1 MGNASDFVI
10 KNGVLKRYAGKGGDV
25 VVPDEVVEIG
35 NSVFEGWREIDT
47 LTIPDSVQSIGWA
60 ALYGC
65 SNLKRITMSVSTLK
79 ACAPWTGIFG
89 GTGKT
94 VELVLRQPGQ
104 EPLYT
109 VGVFRKEYWLQN
121 WNYQDDFIAPL
132 TMADIP
138 NYDKLVA
145 LGEFEGFK
153 MNEQGRI
160 KAILLRLKD
169 KERPVSEE
177 YRGMF
182 ADFLAG
188 KFSKVIKFAE
198 EDADVSY
205 ILAAAEAGA
214 VNEVNLKKVT
224 NALKISP
231 LAEIQQL
238 ADQLGTVVSGQ
249 QESAQQETKT
259 SDVDKKYLDRLKEIN
274 AQAVLMKAG
283 ITSLPEVLLNDGG
296 SSAPA
301 EYVQLIFAEYLSQY
315 KKASYKFAPL
325 ADELAHL
332 LDRNMLAKTV
342 TELYLN
348 VTPEKVQQTFLP
360 LLFRYADGS
369 TIATQ
374 YRSYKGMKRME
385 QKIENCLL
393 LSDTR
398 EAMML
403 ADQHKLLGRY
413 AQMRGTTEGNLL
425 DTVLYDFGFDE
436 NGTKTYDMGGKTIR
450 VLLNNDLSL
459 SLLDVE
465 KGKVIKSIPKKDVDL
480 ECYSAVNADFTE
492 TKKNVK
498 KAAKNKSDRLFREFL
513 DGTETPVEKW
523 KTAYLS
529 NPLLRQ
535 AANLLVWEQAGK
547 TFTLKDGQPIDSAE
561 QPCTI
566 GNATIVVAH
575 PMEMTAADVT
585 AWQKYFISHGLK
597 QPFNQIWEPVRKL
610 EEIRKNRYAGCMIPY
625 YRFLHQEKHGIFV
638 QDNDY
643 HNEIEISLEDCAAD
657 IDRIDWRRH
666 EISPEDRFEI
676 KKFSVRRYTRQ
687 ANHIVAYLDRIT
699 VWDRVRQDD
708 VGVMDIMDGFTLAQ
722 ITEFIKVA
730 TENNCTNVTAL
741 LLDYKNQNFAD
752 FDPMEEFSLEL

>member
-1 MGNASDFVI
+1 MSSASDFVI
-10 KNGVLKRYAGKGGDV
+10 ENGVLKRYAGKGGDV
-25 VVPDEVVEIG
+25 VVPDEVVEIA
-35 NSVFEGWREIDT
+35 NSVFEGWGAIDT
-47 LTIPDSVQSIGWA
+47 LTIPDSVQSMGWA

-109 VGVFRKEYWLQN
+109 VGMFRKEYWSQN
-121 WNYQDDFIAPL
+121 WNYHDDFIAPL

-138 NYDKLVA
+138 NYDRLVA
-145 LGEFEGFK
+145 VGEFEGFK

-160 KAILLRLKD
+160 KAMLLRLKD
-169 KERPVSEE
+169 KERRVSEE

-198 EDADVSY
+198 EDADASY

-214 VNEVNLKKVT
+214 VNEANLKKVT
-224 NALKISP
+224 NALKKSP

-259 SDVDKKYLDRLKEIN
+259 SDVDKKYLDRLKKIN
-274 AQAVLMKAG
+274 AQAILMKAG
-283 ITSLPEVLLNDGG
+283 ITSLPEMLLNDG
-296 SSAPA
+296 SSVAPA

-315 KKASYKFAPL
+315 KKASYEFAPL

-332 LDRNMLAKTV
+332 LDHNMLVKAV

-348 VTPEKVQQTFLP
+348 ATPEKVQQTFLP

-374 YRSYKGMKRME
+374 YRSYKGMKWME
-385 QKIENCLL
+385 QKIDNCLL

-413 AQMRGTTEGNLL
+413 AQMRGTTEGNLQ

-436 NGTKTYDMGGKTIR
+436 NGAKTYDMGGKTIR

-465 KGKVIKSIPKKDVDL
+465 KGKVIKSIPKKDVDP

-513 DGTETPVEKW
+513 DGTEMPAEKW
-523 KTAYLS
+523 KTAYLF

-535 AANLLVWEQAGK
+535 IANLLVWEQAGK
-547 TFTLKDGQPIDSAE
+547 TFALSGMIPIDA
-561 QPCTI
+561 I
-566 GNATIVVAH
+566 GQAYVLTNDAVRLAH
-575 PMEMTAADVT
+575 PMEMQAKDVK
-585 AWQKYFISHGLK
+585 AWQKYFATHCLK
-597 QPFNQIWEPVRKL
+597 QPFAQVWEPVADPSD
-610 EEIRKNRYAGCMIPY
+610 IDSNRYQGCMIPY
-625 YRFLHQEKHGIFV
+625 YRFLGQEKHGITV
-638 QDNDY
+638 RDY
-643 HNEIEISLEDCAAD
+643 NYHETIDISLRDCNAL
-657 IDRIDWRRH
+657 IERIDWRRH
-666 EISPEDRFEI
+666 EIDVNDNFEVTRFGF
-676 KKFSVRRYTRQ
+676 KTYSRQ
-687 ANHIVAYLDRIT
+687 VNHIVTYLDRVTVYDRIRKDDIT
-699 VWDRVRQDD
+699 IEQLLPR
-708 VGVMDIMDGFTLAQ
+708 FTLAQ
-722 ITEFIKVA
+722 IAEFVKVA
-730 TENNCTNVTAL
+730 SENNCTNVTAIL
-741 LLDYKNQNFAD
+741 LEYRQKNFSDY
-752 FDPMEEFSLEL
+752 DPMVEFTLE